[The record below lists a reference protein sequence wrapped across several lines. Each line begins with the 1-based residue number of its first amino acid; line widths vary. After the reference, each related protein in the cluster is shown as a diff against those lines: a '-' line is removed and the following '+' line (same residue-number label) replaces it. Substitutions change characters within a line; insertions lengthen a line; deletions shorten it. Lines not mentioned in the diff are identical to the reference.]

1 MDKRIFRKLLTAVP
15 LLFFL
20 ASCEKNDLP
29 GGKNLSDE
37 EIYDRIPVVLNTA
50 YYKDIFL
57 DGGCRLNPGI
67 KVDGEIVNGQ
77 MPYALEKL
85 KLSYEFFI
93 SSEDNA
99 FATTSPLADE
109 VQKMNDILSGSK
121 SDPNGVLLYPDGE
134 PRFRAVFI
142 FGGFS
147 TGHAE
152 LLTDAARNNV
162 KTFFKNGGSYV
173 GSCAGAYLAG
183 LYSDGEER
191 PYFNIWTGG
200 NMIYT
205 ELNSSSTSMI
215 FPLNSPL
222 LRYSDFGND
231 GMIENVR
238 HNGGGYMDENSAPEG
253 TEILARF
260 GTCPGGSTSA
270 PYYDKVSTWAY
281 KESDES
287 GRLVVCGSHP
297 EDAPSGE
304 VLDFTNSMFSYA
316 IDGSGCAK
324 VKDILHDGECKSTN
338 LIGDMQCHHFVFYLP
353 EDASVKIELDGE
365 PEAGLQLFLKKE
377 TFAFPENEPEYS
389 SSMPDSMQQI
399 ITTNI
404 LESGL
409 WFVTVRCNARIK
421 SDPVVL
427 NKSLDKGMYFEYS
440 GYDKVL
446 SGVPYSL
453 KFNIVKGKSK

>member
-1 MDKRIFRKLLTAVP
+1 
-15 LLFFL
+15 
-20 ASCEKNDLP
+20 
-29 GGKNLSDE
+29 
-37 EIYDRIPVVLNTA
+37 
-50 YYKDIFL
+50 
-57 DGGCRLNPGI
+57 
-67 KVDGEIVNGQ
+67 
-77 MPYALEKL
+77 
-85 KLSYEFFI
+85 
-93 SSEDNA
+93 
-99 FATTSPLADE
+99 
-109 VQKMNDILSGSK
+109 
-121 SDPNGVLLYPDGE
+121 
-134 PRFRAVFI
+134 
-142 FGGFS
+142 
-147 TGHAE
+147 
-152 LLTDAARNNV
+152 
-162 KTFFKNGGSYV
+162 
-173 GSCAGAYLAG
+173 
-183 LYSDGEER
+183 
-191 PYFNIWTGG
+191 
-200 NMIYT
+200 MIYT

-453 KFNIVKGKSK
+453 KFNIVKGKGK